1 MRRAAVFLTLALS
14 LTLSLTVTPAY
25 AHSPEPATDHDTGPV
40 AGLAWQ
46 QTVLDSDQSFRGL
59 DAVSR
64 RTAWVTG
71 ESTAEG
77 PGTVWRTTD
86 GGANWQNV
94 SPPDSDGLMFRDIE
108 ARGARSAVALAIGP
122 GGASRIYRTTDG
134 GQTWQ
139 QTFRNTEAQAFYNC
153 MDFYPGGRRGLA
165 VSDPVDGKFR
175 ILATNDGG
183 KSWSVMPSAG
193 MPDSTGEYNFSASGD
208 CLVIRG
214 RHAWIGSGGSS
225 ARVFHSTDRGRT
237 WTASDSTIPAGESA
251 GVFGLAFRT
260 PWQGVAVGGD
270 FEDPADGA
278 DASAYTRHGRTWTGG
293 GDLAHLGEDASWVSV
308 LPRALVVVGESGDT
322 AGSSI
327 SLDGGRSWKQFS
339 KVGFHALDCT
349 IDLSCWAAG
358 GDGRVARLRL
368 QAAGFGDRPNSRH

>member
-1 MRRAAVFLTLALS
+1 MKRAAAILAPVLSLALTLAMS
-14 LTLSLTVTPAY
+14 ATY
-25 AHSPEPATDHDTGPV
+25 ADAAEPATDHGHGHLP
-40 AGLAWQ
+40 GLAWQ
-46 QTVLDSDQSFRGL
+46 QRTLDADQSFRGL

-64 RTAWVTG
+64 RTAWVAG
-71 ESTAEG
+71 ESTSEG

-86 GGANWQNV
+86 GGASWQNV
-94 SPPDSDGLMFRDIE
+94 SPPASDGLMFRDIE
-108 ARGARSAVALAIGP
+108 ARSARTAVALAIGP
-122 GGASRIYRTTDG
+122 GEASRIYRTTDG

-139 QTFRNTEAQAFYNC
+139 ETFRNPAEQAFYNC
-153 MDFYPGGRRGLA
+153 VDFYPGGRRGLA

-214 RHAWIGSGGSS
+214 RHAWFGSGGSS
-225 ARVFHSTDRGRT
+225 SRVFHSSDRGRT

-270 FEDPADGA
+270 FAEPADGV
-278 DASAYTRHGRTWTGG
+278 DASAYTRHGRTWTSG

-308 LPRALVVVGESGDT
+308 LPRTLVVVGESGDT

-339 KVGFHALDCT
+339 KTGFHALDCT
-349 IDLSCWAAG
+349 VDLSCWAAG

-368 QAAGFGDRPNSRH
+368 RPAGIGGQ